1 MSKEIFDLEGKVAIV
16 TGAGKGIGRALSIGL
31 AEFGC
36 DLVLVART
44 LSDLESVAAEIEKK
58 GKRALAC
65 PTDVTNEDQ
74 VNDMVKKAVEK
85 FGKIDILVNNSGISG
100 DKPVLKMEAS
110 YWDWIMSVNLRGPF
124 LCAKAAGAQMAK
136 QKSGKVVNVSSITF
150 QMAIPNMTSY
160 SASKAGLVQF
170 TKVLALEWVKYN
182 IQVNAVC
189 PGYFRTPMNEAFFS
203 SEAGKKVIEQTLPM
217 KRLGE
222 PEEILGAVVFFAS
235 KASDFTTGAVLVV
248 DGGQILGK

>member
-1 MSKEIFDLEGKVAIV
+1 MKKIFNLEGKVAVV
-16 TGAGKGIGRALSIGL
+16 TGAGKGIGRALAIGL

-44 LSDLESVAAEIEKK
+44 LSDLEKVAGEIEKK
-58 GKRALAC
+58 GRKAL
-65 PTDVTNEDQ
+65 PVSTDVASEEQ
-74 VNDMVKKAVEK
+74 VNAMVARAVENY
-85 FGKIDILVNNSGISG
+85 GKIDILVNNSGVSG
-100 DKPVLKMEAS
+100 DKPVLKMDLD
-110 YWDWIMSVNLRGPF
+110 YWEWVMSVNLRGPF
-124 LCAKAAGAQMAK
+124 LCAKAVGAEMAK
-136 QKSGKVVNVSSITF
+136 QKSGKLINVSSITY
-150 QMAIPNMTSY
+150 QMAIANMTSY

-189 PGYFRTPMNEAFFS
+189 PGYIRTPMNEKFFD
-203 SEAGKKVIEQTLPM
+203 SEAGKKVIEKTLPM

-222 PEEILGAVVFFAS
+222 PEEMIGSVVYFAS
-235 KASDFTTGAVLVV
+235 SASDFTTGAVLVV